1 MRCYGQCYELE
12 YIHRPTWILCGCQ
25 IYSYILS
32 IIYYII
38 ITVIHLYHVIVS
50 FLQCFTKFLQLLCFF
65 VSFRE
70 WIIVP
75 APSINCCFVCLFWR
89 TCRKKWTLMICWISQ
104 VMKSEHRNYRSHNP
118 LLFLTPHASNQCFY
132 PRWLTKAI
140 CQRAP
145 KKLDNKMQKKCR
157 K

>member
-25 IYSYILS
+25 IYSYILL
-32 IIYYII
+32 IIFYIIII
-38 ITVIHLYHVIVS
+38 ITVIHLYYVIVS
-50 FLQCFTKFLQLLCFF
+50 FLQCFTEFLLLLCFF

-70 WIIVP
+70 WIIVS

-118 LLFLTPHASNQCFY
+118 LLSHTTCIKSMILSKVTY
-132 PRWLTKAI
+132 KRLTKAI
-140 CQRAP
+140 CQRV
-145 KKLDNKMQKKCR
+145 N
-157 K
+157 